1 MSDLNVLECGS
12 LIIKDVSFKVPLC
25 AETLFALHSS
35 RDPLPDTV
43 KVFLSF
49 MEWPDDGDLCC
60 RFPNVNRFI
69 FSIPSKRKEF
79 QHASLHVDIIRDKC
93 IVVSIIAMLLTN
105 EDESGLST
113 RKDLVCTHV
122 QICMFNLINMD
133 LLRRWIDI
141 FLKNNTP
148 ISVESGIR
156 STAKAQLNHLR
167 VSGRPHPFS

>member
-12 LIIKDVSFKVPLC
+12 YIIKDVSFKVPSC

-43 KVFLSF
+43 NVFLSC
-49 MEWPDDGDLCC
+49 MEWPVAGDLCS

-79 QHASLHVDIIRDKC
+79 QHASLHVDIIREKC

-105 EDESGLST
+105 EDESGLSA
-113 RKDLVCTHV
+113 RKQLVCAQINQSHMHV
-122 QICMFNLINMD
+122 
-133 LLRRWIDI
+133 
-141 FLKNNTP
+141 
-148 ISVESGIR
+148 
-156 STAKAQLNHLR
+156 
-167 VSGRPHPFS
+167 